1 MNVEYRAV
9 VHYLW
14 LLGKQPQEI
23 YDSMVEAYGEGS
35 FSLSFVKKWK
45 VMFDN
50 GRTGIEDQERTG
62 RPFEKEN
69 VDKVN
74 QYIKDYPFSSARSVA
89 SALDIDK
96 KTVVNILT
104 KVLHRKKRHAKWIPH
119 FLNEDQI
126 EQRLN
131 VSRALF
137 ERILFFKPPKFN
149 CVITCDESWF
159 YLNYFNDSA
168 YLEDGQTIEVPKRM
182 ISDQKIMIFT
192 AFSAQGLIMIEM
204 LPQKCIFNS
213 SYMCET
219 ILPKLNQNARS
230 RPEIGTRKKI
240 FIHMDNAKPHQA
252 KIVKEKMKSLNME
265 ELPHPA
271 YSPDLSPN
279 DFWFYGFI
287 KEKLKGRIHNSPE
300 ELLRSIYEIVKK
312 IDKRTWMDVMDSW
325 KLRLEVV
332 IRSQGSYL

>member
-1 MNVEYRAV
+1 
-9 VHYLW
+9 
-14 LLGKQPQEI
+14 
-23 YDSMVEAYGEGS
+23 
-35 FSLSFVKKWK
+35 
-45 VMFDN
+45 
-50 GRTGIEDQERTG
+50 
-62 RPFEKEN
+62 
-69 VDKVN
+69 
-74 QYIKDYPFSSARSVA
+74 
-89 SALDIDK
+89 
-96 KTVVNILT
+96 
-104 KVLHRKKRHAKWIPH
+104 
-119 FLNEDQI
+119 LNEDQI

-137 ERILFFKPPKFN
+137 ERILLFKPPKFN

-168 YLEDGQTIEVPKRM
+168 YLEDDQTIEVPKRM

-252 KIVKEKMKSLNME
+252 KIVKEKMKSLNMK

-287 KEKLKGRIHNSPE
+287 KEKLKGRYTKLSKKLIKGPGWMSWIHGSFD
-300 ELLRSIYEIVKK
+300 LKYR
-312 IDKRTWMDVMDSW
+312 
-325 KLRLEVV
+325 V
-332 IRSQGSYL
+332 IINEAEF